1 MLPTEGRDQRT
12 PDQVQR
18 VQAATSALLDAVL
31 QGRVQDRPDL
41 NGSGPS
47 ARILDDLARLAPLVA
62 VLAHTATGRRSNRV
76 EHAAAELTAALVT
89 LRDEPARHD
98 LR

>member
-1 MLPTEGRDQRT
+1 MLPTDSRARQRA
-12 PDQVQR
+12 DQVQQ

-31 QGRVQDRPDL
+31 QGRVPVRPDL
-41 NGSGPS
+41 DGSGPS
-47 ARILDDLARLAPLVA
+47 SAILGDLARLAPLVA
-62 VLAHTATGRRSNRV
+62 VLAHTATGRRSNQV
-76 EHAAAELTAALVT
+76 ERAAAELAAALVA

>member
-1 MLPTEGRDQRT
+1 MLSTEGRDQRT

-18 VQAATSALLDAVL
+18 VEAATSALLDAVL
-31 QGRVQDRPDL
+31 QGRVPERPDL
-41 NGSGPS
+41 GGSDPPS
-47 ARILDDLARLAPLVA
+47 RLLEELARLAPLVA
-62 VLAHTATGRRSNRV
+62 VLAHTATGRRSNKV

-89 LRDEPARHD
+89 LRNEPERHD